1 MPFEQVGL
9 EPGTADPPFIFGQM
23 RVQNMP
29 GMPFFFVC
37 TETTMDGLSEAID
50 RLMPLLVAA
59 RDEGGVTTMGP
70 LVMRYLGESMGGAFR
85 LEAGYPV
92 AKGTQPAGEAQVA
105 TLPPFPCASLLY
117 SGGMDHLSDAYDLL
131 MEAIEDAG
139 LQHVEEAREWYLY
152 FEEDDSPNNV
162 TLIQLKALQY

>member
-1 MPFEQVGL
+1 
-9 EPGTADPPFIFGQM
+9 M
-23 RVQNMP
+23 RVQTMP
-29 GMPFFFVC
+29 STPFFFVR

-50 RLMPLLVAA
+50 RVMPLLVSA
-59 RDEGGVTTMGP
+59 REEGGVTIAGP

-92 AKGTQPAGEAQVA
+92 AEGTQPAGEAQVA
-105 TLPPFPCASLLY
+105 TLPPFSCASLLY

-131 MEAIEDAG
+131 MEAIQDAG
-139 LQHVEEAREWYLY
+139 LQHVEEAREWCLY

-162 TLIQLKALQY
+162 TLIQLKILEY